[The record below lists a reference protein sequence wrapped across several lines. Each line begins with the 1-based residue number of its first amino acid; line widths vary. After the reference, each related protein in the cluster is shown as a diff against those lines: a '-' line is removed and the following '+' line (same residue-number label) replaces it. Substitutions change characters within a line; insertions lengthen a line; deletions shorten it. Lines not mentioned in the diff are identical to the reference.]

1 MRFNR
6 FGIRPTTET
15 GECIVDSLVWVKP
28 GGESDGTSDS
38 AAKRFDVNCISL
50 DADVPAPEAGSW
62 FNGFV
67 ERLVINANPPLGPTY

>member
-1 MRFNR
+1 M
-6 FGIRPTTET
+6 
-15 GECIVDSLVWVKP
+15 KP

-38 AAKRFDVNCISL
+38 TAKRFDVNCVSP

-67 ERLVINANPPLGPTY
+67 ERLVINSNPPLEATY